1 MLTIVVLAIA
11 SETGLGISVW
21 GFIVSVQGGSLM
33 DALAAV
39 ILFVVSALAMFLSYE
54 LVDQR
59 TCSAKQRQRGN
70 KDNRW
75 GITLEPGQSVMFK
88 IVPAQGQWT
97 TTRID
102 PAGED
107 NGGGS

>member
-39 ILFVVSALAMFLSYE
+39 ILFVASALAMDRCGYHDMMARLWYRLHMES
-54 LVDQR
+54 
-59 TCSAKQRQRGN
+59 K
-70 KDNRW
+70 
-75 GITLEPGQSVMFK
+75 
-88 IVPAQGQWT
+88 
-97 TTRID
+97 
-102 PAGED
+102 
-107 NGGGS
+107 

>member
-33 DALAAV
+33 NALAAV
-39 ILFVVSALAMFLSYE
+39 ILFVASALAMFLSYE

-59 TCSAKQRQRGN
+59 GRSAEHWQRGN
-70 KDNRW
+70 KDNRRS
-75 GITLEPGQSVMFK
+75 ITLEPGQSIVFK
-88 IVPAQGQWT
+88 IVPSQGQWT
-97 TTRID
+97 TTRIE
-102 PAGED
+102 PADEGKDEE
-107 NGGGS
+107 

>member
-39 ILFVVSALAMFLSYE
+39 ILFVASALAMFLSYE

-59 TCSAKQRQRGN
+59 ARSAEHRQKGN
-70 KDNRW
+70 KDNRR
-75 GITLEPGQSVMFK
+75 GIMLEPGQSVMFK
-88 IVPAQGQWT
+88 IVPSQGQWT
-97 TTRID
+97 PTWIE
-102 PAGED
+102 PADEGED
-107 NGGGS
+107 EE

>member
-33 DALAAV
+33 NALAAV
-39 ILFVVSALAMFLSYE
+39 ILFVASALAMFLSYE

-59 TCSAKQRQRGN
+59 ARSAEHRQKDN
-70 KDNRW
+70 KDNRR
-75 GITLEPGQSVMFK
+75 GITLDPGQSVMFK
-88 IVPAQGQWT
+88 IVPSQGQWT
-97 TTRID
+97 TTRVEPVD
-102 PAGED
+102 EGKDEA
-107 NGGGS
+107 

>member
-1 MLTIVVLAIA
+1 MLSIVVLAIA

-39 ILFVVSALAMFLSYE
+39 ILFIASALAMFLSYE

-59 TCSAKQRQRGN
+59 ARSAEHRQ
-70 KDNRW
+70 
-75 GITLEPGQSVMFK
+75 
-88 IVPAQGQWT
+88 QGQQGQQAGHHVGARPVRDVQDSAL
-97 TTRID
+97 TRAVD
-102 PAGED
+102 HDAD
-107 NGGGS
+107 RAR